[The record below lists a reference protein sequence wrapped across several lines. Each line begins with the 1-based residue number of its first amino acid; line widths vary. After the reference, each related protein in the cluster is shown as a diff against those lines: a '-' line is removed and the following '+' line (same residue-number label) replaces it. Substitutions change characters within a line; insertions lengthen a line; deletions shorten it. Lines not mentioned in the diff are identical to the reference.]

1 MPTSA
6 SVSDILLL
14 TMSITS
20 PRSYHHGDLRAELL
34 RRAETLLRRAGV
46 DGLSL
51 RQLARDTGV
60 SHAAP
65 SRHFRDK
72 QALLDALAVSG
83 FERLGASFEKA
94 AATGT
99 LLERTTAVARAY
111 LRFAIDN
118 PALLAVMF
126 ARKQQQTPA
135 MQAAVAQALA
145 MPVAMIGEA
154 QQQGEVIPGDARRF
168 CLSAMAALQGLATFV
183 GSGFIAADDADSL
196 FEETVTHMLDGLR
209 PRH

>member
-1 MPTSA
+1 
-6 SVSDILLL
+6 
-14 TMSITS
+14 MSIAR

-34 RRAETLLRRAGV
+34 RRAEATLRRSGV

-72 QALLDALAVSG
+72 QALLDALAVAG
-83 FERLGASFEKA
+83 FDRLGGAFEKA
-94 AATGT
+94 AASGT
-99 LLERTTAVARAY
+99 FLERLHAMARTY

-118 PALLAVMF
+118 PALLALMF
-126 ARKQQQTPA
+126 ARKHRQTPDIE
-135 MQAAVAQALA
+135 AAAARTLA
-145 MPVAMIGEA
+145 TPFDMIADGQER
-154 QQQGEVIPGDARRF
+154 GEVVDGDPRTI

-183 GSGFIAADDADSL
+183 GSGFVPPEEADVL
-196 FEETVTHMLDGLR
+196 FEETVRHLLDGLR
-209 PRH
+209 PRR

>member
-1 MPTSA
+1 
-6 SVSDILLL
+6 
-14 TMSITS
+14 MSIARRAGS
-20 PRSYHHGDLRAELL
+20 RSYHHGDLRAELL
-34 RRAETLLRRAGV
+34 RSAEATLRRSGV

-83 FERLGASFEKA
+83 FERLAGIIDRA

-99 LLERTTAVARAY
+99 FLDRMTGMAHAY

-118 PALLAVMF
+118 PALVAVMF
-126 ARKQQQTPA
+126 ARRHSPSPA
-135 MQAAVAQALA
+135 MDEAVNRTLAA
-145 MPVAMIGEA
+145 PIAMIVDGQER
-154 QQQGEVIPGDARRF
+154 GEVVAGNPRNI
-168 CLSAMAALQGLATFV
+168 CLSALATLHGLASFA
-183 GSGFIAADDADSL
+183 GSGLLSEAEIEGRFEDAVSY
-196 FEETVTHMLDGLR
+196 MLDGLR
-209 PRH
+209 PRR

>member
-1 MPTSA
+1 
-6 SVSDILLL
+6 
-14 TMSITS
+14 MSRHDTVVATQ
-20 PRSYHHGDLRAELL
+20 RSYHHGDLRAELL
-34 RRAETLLRRAGV
+34 RRAEALLRRGGV

-72 QALLDALAVSG
+72 QALLDALAAAG
-83 FERLGASFEKA
+83 FERLGASFETVA
-94 AATGT
+94 ASGT
-99 LLERTTAVARAY
+99 LLERVTAVARAY
-111 LRFAIDN
+111 MRFAIDN

-126 ARKQQQTPA
+126 ARKSRQTPA
-135 MQAAVAQALA
+135 IEAAVGKALA
-145 MPVAMIGEA
+145 MPFAMITDGQEL
-154 QQQGEVIPGDARRF
+154 GEVVAGDPRRI

-183 GSGFIAADDADSL
+183 GSGFVTAEDADGL

-209 PRH
+209 PRR

>member
-1 MPTSA
+1 MSVTS
-6 SVSDILLL
+6 S
-14 TMSITS
+14 
-20 PRSYHHGDLRAELL
+20 RSYHHGDLRAELL
-34 RRAETLLRRAGV
+34 RRAEALLRRTGV

-72 QALLDALAVSG
+72 QALLDALAVAG

-99 LLERTTAVARAY
+99 LLERITAVARAY
-111 LRFAIDN
+111 LQFAIDN
-118 PALLAVMF
+118 HALLAVMF
-126 ARKQQQTPA
+126 ARKQQQTPD
-135 MQAAVAQALA
+135 MVAAVAQALA
-145 MPVAMIGEA
+145 MPVAMIRDG
-154 QQQGEVIPGDARRF
+154 QQRGEVVAGDPRRI

-209 PRH
+209 PRR

>member
-1 MPTSA
+1 M
-6 SVSDILLL
+6 SDILLL

>member
-1 MPTSA
+1 MP
-6 SVSDILLL
+6 
-14 TMSITS
+14 ITS
-20 PRSYHHGDLRAELL
+20 SRSYHHGDLRAELL
-34 RRAETLLRRAGV
+34 RRAEALLRRAGV

-72 QALLDALAVSG
+72 QALLDALAAEG
-83 FERLGASFEKA
+83 FERLGTMLEKA

-99 LLERTTAVARAY
+99 FLERIRAVARTY
-111 LRFAIDN
+111 LGFAIEN

-126 ARKQQQTPA
+126 ARKQRQTPEIA
-135 MQAAVAQALA
+135 AAVAQALA
-145 MPVAMIGEA
+145 TPLAMIADGQA
-154 QQQGEVIPGDARRF
+154 RGEVVDGDPRRM
-168 CLSAMAALQGLATFV
+168 CLTAMAALQGLATFV
-183 GSGFIAADDADSL
+183 GSGFVPAADADAL

-209 PRH
+209 PRR

>member
-1 MPTSA
+1 M
-6 SVSDILLL
+6 SDILLD
-14 TMSITS
+14 TMPVTS

-154 QQQGEVIPGDARRF
+154 QEQGEVVPGDPRRF

>member
-1 MPTSA
+1 MPIATS
-6 SVSDILLL
+6 
-14 TMSITS
+14 
-20 PRSYHHGDLRAELL
+20 RSYHHGDLRAELL
-34 RRAETLLRRAGV
+34 RRAEALLRRTGV

-72 QALLDALAVSG
+72 QALLDALAVAG
-83 FERLGASFEKA
+83 FERLGESFEKA

-99 LLERTTAVARAY
+99 FLERIRAVARTY

-126 ARKQQQTPA
+126 ARKHRQTPA
-135 MQAAVAQALA
+135 IEAAVGQALA
-145 MPVAMIGEA
+145 TPFTMIADGQA
-154 QQQGEVIPGDARRF
+154 RGEVVEGDPRRI
-168 CLSAMAALQGLATFV
+168 CLMAMAALQGLATFV
-183 GSGFIAADDADSL
+183 GSGFVAAEDADGL
-196 FEETVTHMLDGLR
+196 FEDTVSHMLDGLR
-209 PRH
+209 PRR

>member
-1 MPTSA
+1 
-6 SVSDILLL
+6 
-14 TMSITS
+14 MSIAS
-20 PRSYHHGDLRAELL
+20 SRSYHHGDLRAELL
-34 RRAETLLRRAGV
+34 RRAESLLRRSGV

-72 QALLDALAVSG
+72 QALLDALAAAG
-83 FERLGASFEKA
+83 FERLGTSFEQA
-94 AATGT
+94 ADNGT
-99 LLERTTAVARAY
+99 LLERITAVAREY

-118 PALLAVMF
+118 PELLAVMF
-126 ARKQQQTPA
+126 ARKQRQTPDI
-135 MQAAVAQALA
+135 QAAVAQALA
-145 MPVAMIGEA
+145 MPIAMITDGQE
-154 QQQGEVIPGDARRF
+154 QGEVVAGDARRI

-183 GSGFIAADDADSL
+183 GSGFVAAEDADGL

-209 PRH
+209 PRR

>member
-1 MPTSA
+1 MSA
-6 SVSDILLL
+6 ARL
-14 TMSITS
+14 
-20 PRSYHHGDLRAELL
+20 RSYHHGDLRAELL
-34 RRAETLLRRAGV
+34 RRAEAALRRVGV

-72 QALLDALAVSG
+72 QALLDALAAEG
-83 FERLGASFEKA
+83 FTRLGAEFEKA

-99 LLERTTAVARAY
+99 FLERLHAMARAY
-111 LRFAIDN
+111 LHFSVDN
-118 PALLAVMF
+118 PALLALMF
-126 ARKQQQTPA
+126 ARRHNNPTAA
-135 MQAAVAQALA
+135 MEEAVARAYAVPVGMIADGQAR
-145 MPVAMIGEA
+145 
-154 QQQGEVIPGDARRF
+154 GEVVDGDPRSI

-183 GSGFIAADDADSL
+183 GSGFVNAADADVL
-196 FEETVTHMLDGLR
+196 LDDTVGYMIDGLR